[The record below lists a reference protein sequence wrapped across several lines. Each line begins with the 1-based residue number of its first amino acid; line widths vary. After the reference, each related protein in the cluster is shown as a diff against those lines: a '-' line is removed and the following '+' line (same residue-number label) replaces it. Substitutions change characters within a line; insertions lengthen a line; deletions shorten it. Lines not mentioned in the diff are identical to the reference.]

1 MKKFLIRYID
11 KKVPGN
17 KETIVDAE
25 DQVKARI
32 KARQSINTIKHIIH
46 IEPVKEKRNKY
57 NNKKVEHDGVKFDSK
72 MERDYYDHLIDLQN
86 KGVISEFIM
95 QKNYTIFD
103 GYTKNGVKVRPIIY
117 RADFEVHYPDGRIEV
132 IDIKGQPT
140 KDFNIKKK
148 LFEYR
153 YPFELILLTYSN
165 IDGGWITHEDLKE
178 ARKKRKDEKEN
189 KQ

>member
-1 MKKFLIRYID
+1 MKKFLVRYID

-17 KETIVDAE
+17 KEIFVNAE
-25 DQVKARI
+25 DQEKARI
-32 KARQSINTIKHIIH
+32 IARHSIGTIKHIIH
-46 IEPVKEKRNKY
+46 VEPVKEKRNKY
-57 NNKKVEHDGVKFDSK
+57 NNKKVEHDGIKFDSK

-86 KGVISEFIM
+86 KGIISEFIM
-95 QKNYTIFD
+95 QKNYVIFD
-103 GYTKNGVKVRPIIY
+103 GYTKNDSKVRPIIY

-178 ARKKRKDEKEN
+178 ARKKRKIEKG
-189 KQ
+189 K